1 MATYVVTLQH
11 GLVKPGKPGK
21 AGKAR
26 SESRKIK
33 VTAPDSKTAK
43 QIAESEGWSATLAV
57 PDAVDRKTRPSPFPK
72 KQLIILCKSLASMLD
87 AQIPLPKAL
96 EFYMQ
101 HLQREDL
108 RLTLKAISVAVARGE
123 EVHKSFDATGRFD
136 STFVG
141 LVRAGT
147 MASNL
152 SGALRAL
159 ARRMQINATFTSKI
173 RKAVTTPLVILAFL
187 WLVLIYSMTGLVPN
201 VEKMLTDM
209 RVPPDPF
216 SGAVFAFSHF
226 YKIVYIPASIGIIIF
241 VLVLWRSLAFRT
253 LIFDAVL
260 MRLKLLRGII
270 RGFRQLTFVGTF
282 KMLISNNI
290 PISDALETCA
300 RTLKDTPLEKELMT
314 VKSEMARGLNLGE
327 AIRKFTTVDTQLA
340 FMLEIGEKASNLPE
354 QLRLLRDL
362 YEEETERQIDFFTGF
377 VGVASKIVTVSVIAT
392 IYIHWTLYADHFGRA
407 KNDEFRQLRLRGCQ
421 AQE

>member
-11 GLVKPGKPGK
+11 GLGKP
-21 AGKAR
+21 GKAR

-33 VTAPDSKTAK
+33 INAPDSKTAK
-43 QIAESEGWSATLAV
+43 QIAEGEGWSAILAV
-57 PDAVDRKTRPSPFPK
+57 PDADTRKARLSPFPK
-72 KQLIILCKSLASMLD
+72 KALIVLCKSLASMLD

-101 HLQREDL
+101 HLEREDL
-108 RLTLKAISVAVARGE
+108 RLALKSISVAVGRGE
-123 EVHKSFDATGRFD
+123 EVHKAFDATGRFD
-136 STFVG
+136 STFIG

-173 RKAVTTPLVILAFL
+173 RKAVTTPLAILAFL
-187 WLVLIYSMTGLVPN
+187 WLILIYSMTGLVPN

-226 YKIVYIPASIGIIIF
+226 YKVVYIPVSIGMIIF
-241 VLVLWRSLAFRT
+241 VLVVWRSLAFRT
-253 LIFDAVL
+253 LIFEIVL
-260 MRLKLLRGII
+260 MRLKLLRAII

-282 KMLISNNI
+282 EMLISNNI
-290 PISDALETCA
+290 PIADALETCA
-300 RTLKDTPLEKELMT
+300 RTLKDTPLEKELLT

-377 VGVASKIVTVSVIAT
+377 VGVASKILTVSVIAT
-392 IYIHWTLYADHFGRA
+392 IYIGTYMPIILAGP
-407 KNDEFRQLRLRGCQ
+407 KMMNSGN
-421 AQE
+421 